1 MRLLRKDLTTFTR
14 LTRATCDFVKVGW
27 GTPRKRDRGMEAL
40 AKLQRMMHSA
50 ACRRKK
56 EAEPTVL
63 QGIMRN
69 RDNWQSCAA
78 AAYCKG

>member
-1 MRLLRKDLTTFTR
+1 
-14 LTRATCDFVKVGW
+14 
-27 GTPRKRDRGMEAL
+27 MEAL
-40 AKLQRMMHSA
+40 TKLQRMMHSA

-69 RDNWQSCAA
+69 RDNWQSCAEA
-78 AAYCKG
+78 NFAETF